1 VNDNESAQTEICC
14 SKSVAKR
21 EERLTGWACPRTGWA
36 CPRTGWI
43 KVNTDG
49 AAKGNPVLTSGGGL
63 LGIIDAT
70 RLMDFQLTSE
80 SILHL
85 KQRRGQLLLA

>member
-1 VNDNESAQTEICC
+1 VNDNENAQTEICC

-21 EERLTGWACPRTGWA
+21 EERLIGWA

-43 KVNTDG
+43 KVNTNG